1 MADTSSS
8 RPARRRFAPHV
19 RASLALGSIAVAS
32 LGLTAC
38 DSPPP
43 SPPQLQD
50 ARFTTVSECVNAG
63 FPDRLCEAGYSAA
76 WQNYQE
82 TAPKF
87 TTNQSCEEEWGAG
100 KCVTLTPEPA
110 QVASA
115 SSGSVFVPMLA
126 GFMVSQALQQR
137 YREGGGAIYGGG
149 VGYGAPIYRDR
160 SGTPVQIDPPSTAD
174 TKAIPRPVNM
184 NTTSVAR
191 SGFGGSSSGR
201 SSGG

>member
-87 TTNQSCEEEWGAG
+87 TTNQSCEEEWGTG

-126 GFMVSQALQQR
+126 LGLPGSPTAAVSTTRPRNIHPRRVHGF
-137 YREGGGAIYGGG
+137 
-149 VGYGAPIYRDR
+149 
-160 SGTPVQIDPPSTAD
+160 SGTSAAV
-174 TKAIPRPVNM
+174 PRRR
-184 NTTSVAR
+184 R
-191 SGFGGSSSGR
+191 SHLRRWYGVRRTHLSRSQWHASSNR
-201 SSGG
+201 SSIHCRY

>member
-1 MADTSSS
+1 MADTSFS

-19 RASLALGSIAVAS
+19 RASLAWGSIAVAS

-38 DSPPP
+38 DSP

-50 ARFTTVSECVNAG
+50 ARFTKVSECVNAG
-63 FPDRLCEAGYSAA
+63 YPDRVCEAGFSAA

-82 TAPKF
+82 TAPRF
-87 TTNQSCEEEWGAG
+87 TTNQRCEEEWGAG
-100 KCVTLTPEPA
+100 QCVTLTSAPD

-115 SSGSVFVPMLA
+115 SSGSVFVPMMA

-149 VGYGAPIYRDR
+149 LGYGAPIYRDR
-160 SGTPVQIDPPSTAD
+160 SGTPVQIDPPSTPD

-201 SSGG
+201 SFGG